1 MNASIEEMRNEAVE
15 RLDFLKIQ
23 PGTIRKFEKK
33 GTVCISDPADAIFI
47 KLEKTMRKQLAE
59 LEKENNILFYAA
71 VREHD
76 REIGTIDSFL
86 YVSND
91 RDKWE
96 KERKDLALK
105 RSYAYVINHDDPYDC
120 GFGYIGIGRT
130 ENAGLLRRW

>member
-1 MNASIEEMRNEAVE
+1 MNASMEEMRNEAVG

-86 YVSND
+86 YVGND

>member
-1 MNASIEEMRNEAVE
+1 MNASMEEMRNEAVG

>member
-120 GFGYIGIGRT
+120 GFGYIGIGKT

>member
-1 MNASIEEMRNEAVE
+1 MNASIEEMRNEAVG

-96 KERKDLALK
+96 KERKDLVLK

-130 ENAGLLRRW
+130 EHAGLLRRW

>member
-33 GTVCISDPADAIFI
+33 GTVCISDPADATFI
-47 KLEKTMRKQLAE
+47 KLEKTDRKRLAE
-59 LEKENNILFYAA
+59 LEKANNILFYAA

-76 REIGTIDSFL
+76 EEIGIIDSFL
-86 YVSND
+86 YVSAD

-96 KERKDLALK
+96 KERKDLALR
-105 RSYAYVINHDDPYDC
+105 RSYAYVINHEYTYDY
-120 GFGYIGIGRT
+120 GFAYIGIGRT
-130 ENAGLLRRW
+130 EHAGLLRRW

>member
-33 GTVCISDPADAIFI
+33 GTVCISDPADATFI
-47 KLEKTMRKQLAE
+47 KLKKTDRKRLAE
-59 LEKENNILFYAA
+59 LEKANNILFYVAI
-71 VREHD
+71 REHD
-76 REIGTIDSFL
+76 EGIGIIDSFL

-96 KERKDLALK
+96 KERKDLALR
-105 RSYAYVINHDDPYDC
+105 RSYAYVINHDDPNDC
-120 GFGYIGIGRT
+120 GFGYIGIGKT